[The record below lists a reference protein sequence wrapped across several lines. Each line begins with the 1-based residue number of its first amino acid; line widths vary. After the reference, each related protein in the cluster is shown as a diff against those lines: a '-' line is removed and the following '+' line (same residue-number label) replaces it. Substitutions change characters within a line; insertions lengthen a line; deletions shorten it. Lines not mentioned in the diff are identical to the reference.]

1 MNPAFD
7 ASRSEFA
14 SGWPTLVL
22 ALAGVATSVSALL
35 IYSLGTL
42 MVPLQQ
48 AMGWSRADLQI
59 AVSFLAAGG
68 ALSINLV
75 GWLNLRY
82 GMRAV
87 SAVSMLAV
95 CLAFAALTKIPG
107 PSAATATTLAAPGSI
122 GWLYLG
128 YFVLP
133 FIGLGTTP
141 VTWTHIV
148 ALRFMKHRGLALSL
162 VLCGTGV
169 SAALLP
175 SALTWAVARWG
186 WQAGYLLL
194 ATLPLSLWL
203 LMFAARAW
211 RHLPTRGAEAAFAG
225 TGAVGAVGAVG
236 AASAVSAAATA
247 ARAGMPFG
255 TALRDRRF
263 WICNIALGLVVS
275 AIYGLATNTV
285 PLLRDLGLSAAQAG
299 AIFGAFGVALIVGR
313 IGVGL
318 LIDRLWAPG
327 VAAIAL
333 ALPAGGCLLLL
344 GADAST
350 PTAVLVLAT
359 ALIGVGSGAEFDIA
373 AYLVSRYFGLRDYGR
388 LFGLHLCVVT
398 LGSTVAPF
406 AFAALLRASGG
417 YALML
422 MVCAAFCVVGPLLLL
437 TLGRY
442 PPITATKSNPLPVNP
457 ATAS

>member
-1 MNPAFD
+1 MTPGMTPSLNPGVG
-7 ASRSEFA
+7 SPRSEFA
-14 SGWPTLVL
+14 TGWPTLVL

-148 ALRFMKHRGLALSL
+148 
-162 VLCGTGV
+162 
-169 SAALLP
+169 
-175 SALTWAVARWG
+175 
-186 WQAGYLLL
+186 
-194 ATLPLSLWL
+194 
-203 LMFAARAW
+203 
-211 RHLPTRGAEAAFAG
+211 
-225 TGAVGAVGAVG
+225 G
-236 AASAVSAAATA
+236 AASAVSAAAA
-247 ARAGMPFG
+247 ARAGMPFA

-275 AIYGLATNTV
+275 AIYGMATNTV